1 MREDRGLAQA
11 SGEPIPPWRRS
22 QRPHGD
28 LRLHMAM
35 ARAEGRASPELS
47 RPPDGQHTQLRG
59 PWALYRPR
67 FVRHRI
73 ACYAARAA
81 DESWLWRMAAG
92 VWNPCRSM
100 SQVVL

>member
-1 MREDRGLAQA
+1 MSFTRLVHDRSGAIAPLFALTLVAIVGITGAAVDYSGAA
-11 SGEPIPPWRRS
+11 SLRTRLQKATDGA
-22 QRPHGD
+22 D
-28 LRLHMAM
+28 LL
-35 ARAEGRASPELS
+35 
-47 RPPDGQHTQLRG
+47 
-59 PWALYRPR
+59 LYRPR